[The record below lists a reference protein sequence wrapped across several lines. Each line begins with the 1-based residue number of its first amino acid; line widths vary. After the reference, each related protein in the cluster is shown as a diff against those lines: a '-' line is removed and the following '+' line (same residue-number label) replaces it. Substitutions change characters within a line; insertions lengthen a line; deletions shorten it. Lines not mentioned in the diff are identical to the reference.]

1 MTQEQ
6 AEHMTQEQAECV
18 TAEFGT
24 PLYLFNLDVLRE
36 DIAAMKAVL
45 QNEVSLCFAMKAN
58 PFLVNEMAD
67 QVDRIEVCSPGEL
80 RICIEQEIPMTKVV
94 LSGVLK
100 EESDIEELLSVR
112 ELPLF
117 TAESKAQAAMLRRM
131 AETGKRKIE
140 VLLRLTGGDQFGMD
154 EAQLLETAEE
164 LSDSAF
170 VTVRGI
176 HFFSGTQKRK
186 SEQIRKELLMLDEVC
201 ARFKE
206 RTGNAVSHLEY
217 GPGFG
222 IEYFQGTKAW
232 GREEALGALRDAY
245 ECAKALTFGGTVTF
259 EMGRFLTAMCG
270 SFVTRVREVKEN
282 GGTRYCL
289 VDGGMH
295 HIHYDGQVMAM
306 KTPYCVQL
314 PVRADEEEADYCICG
329 ALCSVNDILIRKYPL
344 RGIRPGDLLVFE
356 RTGAYS
362 MTEGMS
368 LFLSRD
374 LPAVVCY
381 SKDDG
386 YELLRRQ
393 TSGYPLNMRMPKNKA
408 DAGKL

>member
-6 AEHMTQEQAECV
+6 IERM
-18 TAEFGT
+18 TAEFDT
-24 PLYLFNLDVLRE
+24 PLYLFDLDVLRE
-36 DIAAMKAVL
+36 DIAAMKEVL
-45 QNEVSLCFAMKAN
+45 QDHVSLCFAMKAN
-58 PFLVNEMAD
+58 PFLAKEMAG
-67 QVDRIEVCSPGEL
+67 QVERIEVCSPGEL
-80 RICIEQEIPMTKVV
+80 RICMAQNIPMSKVV

-100 EESDIEELLSVR
+100 EERDIEELLCGG

-117 TAESKAQAAMLRRM
+117 TAESKEQAALLRRL
-131 AETGKRKIE
+131 AKKHDRNIS
-140 VLLRLTGGDQFGMD
+140 VLLRLTSGNQFGMD
-154 EAQLLETAEE
+154 EAVLLDEAEALLDCPFTE
-164 LSDSAF
+164 FA
-170 VTVRGI
+170 GI

-186 SEQIRKELLMLDEVC
+186 SEQIRKELEMLDGLC
-201 ARFKE
+201 ARVRE

-222 IEYFQGTKAW
+222 VEYFKGTKPW
-232 GREEALGALRDAY
+232 DSREALGALCDAC

-259 EMGRFLTAMCG
+259 EMGRFFTAMCG

-282 GGTRYCL
+282 GGVRYCL

-295 HIHYDGQVMAM
+295 HINYDGQVMAM
-306 KTPYCVQL
+306 KTPHCTQL
-314 PVRADEEEADYCICG
+314 PARANEEEADYCICG
-329 ALCSVNDILIRKYPL
+329 ALCTANDILIRKYPL

-368 LFLSRD
+368 LFLSRN

-381 SKDDG
+381 SEDGG
-386 YELLRRQ
+386 YEVLREQ
-393 TSGYPLNMRMPKNKA
+393 TPSYPLNMRMPET
-408 DAGKL
+408 

>member
-6 AEHMTQEQAECV
+6 IERM
-18 TAEFGT
+18 TAEFDT
-24 PLYLFNLDVLRE
+24 PLYLFDLDVLRE
-36 DIAAMKAVL
+36 DITAMKEVL
-45 QNEVSLCFAMKAN
+45 CDKVSLCFAMKAN
-58 PFLVNEMAD
+58 PFLAKEMAG
-67 QVDRIEVCSPGEL
+67 QVERIEVCSPGEL
-80 RICIEQEIPMTKVV
+80 RICMAQHISMSKVV

-100 EESDIEELLSVR
+100 EESDIEELLSGG

-117 TAESKAQAAMLRRM
+117 TAESKEQAALLRRL
-131 AETGKRKIE
+131 AQKHGRRIS
-140 VLLRLTGGDQFGMD
+140 VLLRLTSGNQFGMD
-154 EAQLLETAEE
+154 EAALLEEAEE
-164 LSDSAF
+164 FLNGSSAELW
-170 VTVRGI
+170 GI

-186 SEQIRKELLMLDEVC
+186 SEQIRKELEMLDGVC
-201 ARFKE
+201 ARIKE

-222 IEYFQGTKAW
+222 VEYFKGTKTW
-232 GREEALGALRDAY
+232 GRKEALEALRDACEY
-245 ECAKALTFGGTVTF
+245 AKALTFGGTVTF

-282 GGTRYCL
+282 CGVRYCL

-295 HIHYDGQVMAM
+295 HINYDGQVMAM
-306 KTPYCVQL
+306 KTPHCTQL
-314 PVRADEEEADYCICG
+314 PARTDEEEADYCICG
-329 ALCSVNDILIRKYPL
+329 ALCTANDILIRKYPL

-368 LFLSRD
+368 LFLSRN

-381 SKDDG
+381 SKDGG
-386 YELLRRQ
+386 YEVLREQ
-393 TSGYPLNMRMPKNKA
+393 TPSYPLNMQMPENKA
-408 DAGKL
+408 NAGKI